1 MKFKIVG
8 PFFICVPAAIFSLRS
23 TALAQDST
31 QWKLEIG
38 GTFSTFQ
45 QQVKAEVGDP
55 RGERLINETDVGVMM
70 MGRYQILDFLSA
82 GLFLQFDRGHRLA
95 ARFDGFNSEGMTVTK
110 DKLGGN
116 YSEAW
121 FGPFV
126 HFSWKNLFAEGGY
139 GAFGRRSDDARGD
152 LASSTGDTTSS
163 FSLHPTIA
171 LLAAL
176 GAGVQITD
184 DLDLIVRMEYRLRYY
199 TMRGGNTLKNNIE
212 HGTQNITPFVGVSWR
227 F

>member
-1 MKFKIVG
+1 MKLQVLRFLV
-8 PFFICVPAAIFSLRS
+8 FLPAVFCGQLVS
-23 TALAQDST
+23 AQDST
-31 QWKLEIG
+31 DWRFDVG

-55 RGERLINETDVGVMM
+55 RGERLVNETQVGIMALASYALHEFV
-70 MGRYQILDFLSA
+70 DA

-95 ARFDGFNSEGMTVTK
+95 ARFEGFNSEGRTVTK
-110 DKLGGN
+110 DKIGGN
-116 YSEAW
+116 YSEVW
-121 FGPFV
+121 FGPLV
-126 HFSWKNLFAEGGY
+126 RINWRNLFAEGGY
-139 GAFGRRSDDARGD
+139 GAFGSRSDDARTD
-152 LASSTGDTTSS
+152 LASSTRDTTSS

-199 TMRGGNTLKNNIE
+199 TMRGGNALKNNIE
-212 HGTQNITPFVGVSWR
+212 HGTQNITPFVGLTWK